1 MSISYGGTGNIA
13 HEVTFSFQK
22 AQSNLVDDPN
32 NGGNNGGLKRI
43 TLKKT
48 ITHNDQAATSAQAA
62 MIVSGQADALVD
74 ILSVNAQFSECI
86 DIPHLPRFRGRDP
99 PRRIGVWGEHGFSA
113 TCDSQQC
120 LETFASVTAGKLIN
134 LPPTCG
140 SHFTKVVSISRN
152 QASPNRFE
160 ITYNFE
166 FGTGVVATQ
175 PVTFEAHY
183 GNVPNLLTIIGA
195 ENDNTAV
202 AKRGLERRNLFS
214 SFNEWLQKVSSVT
227 VESSQTFEM
236 RQSFDE
242 ILFDAKGQ
250 CIRDGHR
257 LTSEIQ
263 VAISGSAFAR
273 GTFGVYVAG
282 HLAPTPKIDT
292 AYVYFKAESGARVE
306 LDMFA
311 NVNYEKQDVAR
322 LATLHLTPFQIP
334 GVGSIGPLLELDIGY
349 DARFSMHGAFKA
361 AVDVNIPPLFVA
373 YGDQEAST
381 ASTSDAVTGNAD
393 HASGSGVDNIIQPS
407 LRVDFQAGGSVQV
420 FVIPKATLDIDLLEG
435 ALDAQVGLSAQAGL
449 TGTLTAE
456 ASAGTGQ
463 DARASACLGLDANFG
478 VNLLAQ
484 GTAFWT
490 KSATQQMSLYTMS
503 PLQLFK
509 KCFGTGTED
518 ANQGNNSTTTPGTGG
533 PVLQLPGGNDG
544 STAVAR
550 RTSDMNVRGG
560 MKRRLISR
568 VNRLKKRSTPLFS
581 LNVDLC
587 PAEGSQGQD
596 PPPPSCPLPPRTRR
610 DGGAQPHNGT
620 SLVHLQRRVVT
631 VQPGTLFKDQAFF
644 RRVLTPPTD
653 RPEDRGWPFLKSK
666 DVFFQGENV
675 GKTLHHII
683 PWQRINEVF
692 RKVIFVEG
700 PPSPEGKT
708 WQMQCPSLLGNLIQ
722 LVENPDPDRK
732 FNAFSDE
739 AEKKF
744 KLFLQAMNADAP
756 SIEAHMRA
764 STDPALQLNADTD
777 VFKIGEDFDMMGAWF
792 PFNIFVGPVS
802 SKRLD
807 DPGEEFETGARCV
820 FEYVCDDRLG
830 GKMWTLLEQL
840 NSYLK
845 PGATTDAA
853 TLDKFCQLLTTLVDP
868 NTGQGFT
875 PWPYAEDRWERPTG
889 TVSKGKKGS
898 QKILQLKKCDDVSRT
913 NVPL

>member
-1 MSISYGGTGNIA
+1 
-13 HEVTFSFQK
+13 
-22 AQSNLVDDPN
+22 
-32 NGGNNGGLKRI
+32 
-43 TLKKT
+43 
-48 ITHNDQAATSAQAA
+48 
-62 MIVSGQADALVD
+62 
-74 ILSVNAQFSECI
+74 
-86 DIPHLPRFRGRDP
+86 
-99 PRRIGVWGEHGFSA
+99 
-113 TCDSQQC
+113 
-120 LETFASVTAGKLIN
+120 
-134 LPPTCG
+134 
-140 SHFTKVVSISRN
+140 VSISRN
-152 QASPNRFE
+152 QASPNRFD

-166 FGTGVVATQ
+166 FGAGVVATQ

-195 ENDNTAV
+195 ENENTAV

-311 NVNYEKQDVAR
+311 NVNYEKQDIAR

-407 LRVDFQAGGSVQV
+407 LRVDFQAGGSVQI

-435 ALDAQVGLSAQAGL
+435 VLDAQVGLSAQAGL

-518 ANQGNNSTTTPGTGG
+518 ANQGNNSTSTPGTGG

-620 SLVHLQRRVVT
+620 SLVHLQRRVETEVVT
-631 VQPGTLFKDQAFF
+631 VTSGTVFQDQAFL
-644 RRVLTPPTD
+644 RTVLTPPTK
-653 RPEDRGWPFLKSK
+653 RPPDDSWPELKVR
-666 DVFFQGENV
+666 DVTFQGDPV
-675 GKTLHHII
+675 GKSGHHII
-683 PWQRINEVF
+683 PWRRMTEVW

-700 PPSPEGKT
+700 PLSPQGVT
-708 WQMQCPSLLGNLIQ
+708 WKMQCPSLLSNLIKGV
-722 LVENPDPDRK
+722 LNEK
-732 FNAFSDE
+732 FLPFTS
-739 AEKKF
+739 KKIF
-744 KLFLQAMNADAP
+744 KLFTLGINANPPNMINFMTAV
-756 SIEAHMRA
+756 E
-764 STDPALQLNADTD
+764 DPELRLPVDRESDMYA
-777 VFKIGEDFDMMGAWF
+777 IGEDFDRMGAWF
-792 PFNIFVGPVS
+792 PFNVFVGPE
-802 SKRLD
+802 SKFRTD
-807 DPGEEFETGARCV
+807 DPTEEFETGARCV
-820 FEYVCDDRLG
+820 FENVCDDHLD
-830 GKMWTLLEQL
+830 GKLWTLLDEL

-845 PGATTDAA
+845 PGVTTDDAR
-853 TLDKFCQLLTTLVDP
+853 LDTYCKLLTSLMDP
-868 NTGQGFT
+868 DSGKGFT
-875 PWPYAEDRWERPTG
+875 PWPYVETLWEKSTG
-889 TVSKGKKGS
+889 TVSKGKKKS
-898 QKILQLKKCDDVSRT
+898 EQFLSLKICDVQRT